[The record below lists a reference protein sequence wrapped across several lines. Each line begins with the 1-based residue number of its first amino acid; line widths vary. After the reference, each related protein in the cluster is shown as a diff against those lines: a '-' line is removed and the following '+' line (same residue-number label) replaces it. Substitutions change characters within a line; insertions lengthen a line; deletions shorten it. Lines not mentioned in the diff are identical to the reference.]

1 MKRIQMI
8 EDAEISLRP
17 VEQIAYT
24 VAAPLTK
31 P

>member
-1 MKRIQMI
+1 MI